1 MIMTRIHHQRDEAF
15 EILGDHLV
23 RSVVPRR
30 GTPYVHRCSREI
42 YQSVA
47 HAIEEWAA
55 TGCIGDEIAES
66 LDLPFSQVYVAL
78 KFMRDRGCITTRF
91 RRNYP
96 SSNVAFE
103 DAMIEYWAL
112 AEEQRR
118 QDDRRT

>member
-1 MIMTRIHHQRDEAF
+1 M
-15 EILGDHLV
+15 
-23 RSVVPRR
+23 
-30 GTPYVHRCSREI
+30 HRCSREI